1 MGLFSYLLESDLR
14 AINWL
19 RWLTLRQLWLSHKE
33 PMPTLMY
40 TWLCE
45 VYAHMCTWLGRPC
58 AHAVARG
65 RHVCSTLSL
74 SAWFLW
80 DMASYWTW
88 SWTGNQQEP
97 VILASALLQHWGYAT
112 KGHSPL
118 CVFAGDLNS
127 SPHACV
133 AIALT
138 LSKLFPHPVLS
149 KQLSLQK
156 ELYSCWR
163 EQLSFLR
170 VLTAAVKNSTTCK
183 LIEDLI
189 KLINFAHSF
198 RYSSKVI

>member
-138 LSKLFPHPVLS
+138 LSKLFPHPIGVVLS
-149 KQLSLQK
+149 KQPLFAERALLLLKGAAFLFKGLNSCCEEFNNLQTD
-156 ELYSCWR
+156 WR
-163 EQLSFLR
+163 P
-170 VLTAAVKNSTTCK
+170 
-183 LIEDLI
+183 
-189 KLINFAHSF
+189 
-198 RYSSKVI
+198 YKVD